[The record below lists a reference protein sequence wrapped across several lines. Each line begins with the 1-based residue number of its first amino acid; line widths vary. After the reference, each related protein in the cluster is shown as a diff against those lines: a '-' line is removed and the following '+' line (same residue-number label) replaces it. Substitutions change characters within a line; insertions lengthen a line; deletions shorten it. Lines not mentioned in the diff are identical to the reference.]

1 MSGPVA
7 VLESAGSSGA
17 LLVLSIVV
25 PVAAALVAFVAG
37 GRRTAWIALAALPVG
52 LAVAVA
58 IAAKVPQTGGA
69 LVYLLGGWAPP
80 LGVALRA
87 DGLSAVMLVV
97 TACVVAAIGVY
108 ARADFRVAAGA
119 AEERAPFTFWILL
132 LGVWGGL
139 NTVFLAGDLFT
150 LYVALEILTFAAVP
164 LVCLDGR
171 AETLQ
176 AALRYLLFALLGSV
190 LYLAGTTLLYGA
202 YGTLDVVLLS
212 RLVTA
217 EPAVLVAGSLMT
229 VGLLAKTAL
238 VPLHL
243 WLPPAHAGAPPAG
256 SALLSALVVKGSF
269 FIVVRLWFDVMPGL
283 QSVAATQMLSALGAT
298 AILLG
303 SVVALRQ
310 ERLKLLIAYSTLA
323 QIGYLFLMFALAY
336 DAGAASMLKGDA
348 LAGGMLQA
356 MSHAAAKAAMFMA
369 AGSIYT
375 ALGHDRIAALA
386 GAGRRVPGAV
396 AAFALGGLALVGLPP
411 SGAYL
416 AKELLLRSAA
426 DTGQWWWAV
435 VIQAGGAFTCAYL
448 LLVLAR
454 VLGPVNRTA
463 TADETTDETAT
474 KRGRVGWSQQAAALA
489 LAACSLA
496 LGLVDWSAWLP
507 VPPGTR
513 LSSSLVD
520 TIAAAVWPVLAG
532 GVLAVL
538 LGRWTPPPRGRL
550 QQAAAALGPLRRAG
564 VALGAGFCRADAF
577 LRQWPVAGLSLL
589 ALAIV
594 FGAALSAR
602 Y

>member
-1 MSGPVA
+1 MSSPVA

-25 PVAAALVAFVAG
+25 PVATALVAFVAG

-58 IAAKVPQTGGA
+58 IAAGVAQTGGV

-97 TACVVAAIGVY
+97 TACVVTAIGVY

-119 AEERAPFTFWILL
+119 AEERAPFAFWILL
-132 LGVWGGL
+132 LGVWSGL

-283 QSVAATQMLSALGAT
+283 QSVAATQLLSALGAT

-323 QIGYLFLMFALAY
+323 QIGYLFLMFALAW
-336 DAGAASMLKGDA
+336 DAGSSSMQKGDA

-369 AGSIYT
+369 AGSIYA

-396 AAFALGGLALVGLPP
+396 AAFALGGVALVGLPP

-426 DTGQWWWAV
+426 GTGQWWWAV

-454 VLGPVNRTA
+454 VLGPVNRIA
-463 TADETTDETAT
+463 TADETAA
-474 KRGRVGWSQQAAALA
+474 KRGRIGWSQQAAALV
-489 LAACSLA
+489 LAASSLA

-538 LGRWTPPPRGRL
+538 LGRWAPPPRGRL
-550 QQAAAALGPLRRAG
+550 EQAAAALGPLRRAG
-564 VALGAGFCRADAF
+564 VALGTGLCRADVF

-589 ALAIV
+589 GLAIV
-594 FGAALSAR
+594 LGAALSAR
-602 Y
+602 H